1 MVRSVML
8 ALLWVILMV
17 GVHLALMAPHRQTPS
32 PAVCPVQE
40 TGLYPA
46 RWRASPWPR
55 LLVSPSSRTSN
66 HSPPRCVG
74 IDDQAG
80 RGER

>member
-17 GVHLALMAPHRQTPS
+17 GVHLALMAPHRQNPS

-55 LLVSPSSRTSN
+55 LLVSPSSRRPDPSA
-66 HSPPRCVG
+66 PLCVG
-74 IDDQAG
+74 I
-80 RGER
+80 R

>member
-55 LLVSPSSRTSN
+55 LLVSPSSRRPDPSA
-66 HSPPRCVG
+66 PLCVG
-74 IDDQAG
+74 I
-80 RGER
+80 R